1 MSESEPTPSH
11 DPAGPSAAP
20 GPPDPAAESGL
31 DSLQAGL
38 APEIARRV
46 STIFDAVEREAEDLR
61 AQAREEARRYLEDAQ
76 RRADDMVRRR
86 QQRIGELSDDL
97 LAKAEAVVSRLDSAA
112 PVREGFESLV
122 RALGGAAERLS
133 GEISEP
139 APAQQVPVPG
149 VPGEGAGTAGV
160 GGGVLPGGGAA
171 GGDAPAA
178 PAAGTQ
184 TPYASPPAAQG
195 PPGFAGAAA
204 APAAG
209 TGPGGWV
216 DPEAARLAAIEMAAA
231 GATRAEV
238 RARVEE
244 RTGPDAATAI
254 VEQIFGAA
262 GEHERV
268 PWTAFGG

>member
-1 MSESEPTPSH
+1 MSDSEPTPAPTGAAEPASTA
-11 DPAGPSAAP
+11 DAEGAPAGEPETA
-20 GPPDPAAESGL
+20 PAAASGL

-46 STIFDAVEREAEDLR
+46 SSIFDAVESEAEDLR
-61 AQAREEARRYLEDAQ
+61 AQAREEARQYFEEAQ
-76 RRADDMVRRR
+76 RRADELVRRR
-86 QQRIGELSDDL
+86 QERIGELSDEL

-122 RALGGAAERLS
+122 RALGDAAERLS

-139 APAQQVPVPG
+139 APAQQVPAP
-149 VPGEGAGTAGV
+149 
-160 GGGVLPGGGAA
+160 
-171 GGDAPAA
+171 APAA
-178 PAAGTQ
+178 TAAAANAPG
-184 TPYASPPAAQG
+184 PVASPAPVPG
-195 PPGFAGAAA
+195 PPQFAGGEGGAVAGAAA
-204 APAAG
+204 S
-209 TGPGGWV
+209 GWV

-238 RARVEE
+238 HARVEE
-244 RTGPDAATAI
+244 RTGADAAAAI
-254 VEQIFGAA
+254 VEQIFGGA